1 MADNVK
7 ANKMNSQADDDIGF
21 GIYTD
26 IADLPMTGCPS
37 YIEEG
42 IGGVCESGTAT
53 IVVFDVPFQIV
64 PNVVITLMPWQLVF
78 IKEISEDFRITFF
91 KISKDM
97 FSETLSTLW
106 RPASGFL
113 LYMRKHIVSIP
124 DGELI
129 GRFLAYCNLLVYR
142 MKHTPQNC
150 RQESIMQLLRVYFWD
165 VYTVYINDPQA
176 EKSLKFTRKDEYVT
190 IRNTEGM
197 PVKIQYLTNAE
208 VLVLYDTYAA
218 VYDTAD
224 GTELYRYSYG
234 GRTLQS
240 AAISAGKN
248 AVLLFGDGVHGALT
262 QLTILDATLS
272 EAGSAD
278 VNERAS
284 GVAASRTGAFV
295 LTNDGVLSYGLDGV
309 FYGGKAAG
317 DGERPKAA
325 FAGAGGSERVRA
337 ARAAVGVRGMTP
349 ATATEAY
356 AGECIPQERTYL

>member
-1 MADNVK
+1 
-7 ANKMNSQADDDIGF
+7 MNSQADDDIGF

-106 RPASGFL
+106 RSASGFL
-113 LYMRKHIVSIP
+113 LYMRKHIVSTP

-176 EKSLKFTRKDEYVT
+176 EKCLKFTRKDE
-190 IRNTEGM
+190 
-197 PVKIQYLTNAE
+197 
-208 VLVLYDTYAA
+208 
-218 VYDTAD
+218 
-224 GTELYRYSYG
+224 
-234 GRTLQS
+234 
-240 AAISAGKN
+240 
-248 AVLLFGDGVHGALT
+248 
-262 QLTILDATLS
+262 
-272 EAGSAD
+272 
-278 VNERAS
+278 
-284 GVAASRTGAFV
+284 
-295 LTNDGVLSYGLDGV
+295 
-309 FYGGKAAG
+309 
-317 DGERPKAA
+317 
-325 FAGAGGSERVRA
+325 
-337 ARAAVGVRGMTP
+337 
-349 ATATEAY
+349 
-356 AGECIPQERTYL
+356 

>member
-1 MADNVK
+1 
-7 ANKMNSQADDDIGF
+7 MNSQADDDIGF

-176 EKSLKFTRKDEYVT
+176 EKSLKFTRKDEYVYQFVRL
-190 IRNTEGM
+190 IIE
-197 PVKIQYLTNAE
+197 
-208 VLVLYDTYAA
+208 D
-218 VYDTAD
+218 VY
-224 GTELYRYSYG
+224 Y
-234 GRTLQS
+234 
-240 AAISAGKN
+240 
-248 AVLLFGDGVHGALT
+248 
-262 QLTILDATLS
+262 TILEIKSLLRESSLDIKSIAARVNFPDQTTLS
-272 EAGSAD
+272 
-278 VNERAS
+278 RYFRHYT
-284 GVAASRTGAFV
+284 GV
-295 LTNDGVLSYGLDGV
+295 
-309 FYGGKAAG
+309 
-317 DGERPKAA
+317 
-325 FAGAGGSERVRA
+325 
-337 ARAAVGVRGMTP
+337 TP
-349 ATATEAY
+349 SQY
-356 AGECIPQERTYL
+356 RKNIYF

>member
-1 MADNVK
+1 
-7 ANKMNSQADDDIGF
+7 MNSQADDDIGF

-113 LYMRKHIVSIP
+113 LYMHKHIVSTP

-176 EKSLKFTRKDEYVT
+176 EKSLKFTRKDEYVYQFVRL
-190 IRNTEGM
+190 IIEDHSPDKDVAYFAQKLGISPKR
-197 PVKIQYLTNAE
+197 LTN
-208 VLVLYDTYAA
+208 LIRSIS
-218 VYDTAD
+218 
-224 GTELYRYSYG
+224 G
-234 GRTLQS
+234 QS
-240 AAISAGKN
+240 AREWI
-248 AVLLFGDGVHGALT
+248 VYY
-262 QLTILDATLS
+262 TILEIKSLLRESSLDIKSIAARVNFPDQTTLS
-272 EAGSAD
+272 
-278 VNERAS
+278 RYFRHYT
-284 GVAASRTGAFV
+284 GV
-295 LTNDGVLSYGLDGV
+295 
-309 FYGGKAAG
+309 
-317 DGERPKAA
+317 
-325 FAGAGGSERVRA
+325 
-337 ARAAVGVRGMTP
+337 TP
-349 ATATEAY
+349 SQY
-356 AGECIPQERTYL
+356 RKNIYF